1 MYSHHRLFW
10 ICFTISAIVI
20 ASGSQL
26 SDDTIGIKTKQYIP
40 VKLDTSPKP
49 LNISQIRTEIPYLK
63 TASERGITGEV
74 NLKVFVDANG
84 NYAGHEVIGNSHPL
98 LKLPCEA
105 YVRMLRFR
113 PATYNGRKVGGTF
126 IFRHSFGI

>member
-1 MYSHHRLFW
+1 MPAKFDS
-10 ICFTISAIVI
+10 
-20 ASGSQL
+20 
-26 SDDTIGIKTKQYIP
+26 
-40 VKLDTSPKP
+40 SPKP
-49 LNISQIRTEIPYLK
+49 LNISQVRAQIPYLK
-63 TASERGITGEV
+63 TAYSRGIRGEV

-113 PATYNGRKVGGTF
+113 PATYKGRKISGTF
-126 IFRHSFGI
+126 IFRHSFGM

>member
-1 MYSHHRLFW
+1 MYSNHRFFW
-10 ICFTISAIVI
+10 ICFTITALVI
-20 ASGSQL
+20 AVATQAN
-26 SDDTIGIKTKQYIP
+26 DNTIDLTTKQYIP
-40 VKLDTSPKP
+40 VKLDSSPKP
-49 LNISQIRTEIPYLK
+49 LNISQIRAEIPYLK
-63 TASERGITGEV
+63 TASERGISGVV